1 MSAAPATCVQATVG
15 NPALRDERRDRV
27 TDPCEER
34 FARELE
40 RMVRRWVMSGKP
52 AVR

>member
-1 MSAAPATCVQATVG
+1 MADEETTRAEAEERPA
-15 NPALRDERRDRV
+15 
-27 TDPCEER
+27 DPCEER
-34 FARELE
+34 FAHELE